1 MFAPFTDTNG
11 EPAVRGFLHVPDAA
25 SGDGIVLSHGAGS
38 NSQSK
43 VLIAMA
49 DALSGSGFEV
59 LRIDLPFRQERPHG
73 PPFPSSAS
81 KDRDGIRRALTLLR
95 SRVKGRI
102 FAGGH
107 SYGGRQTTILVSEEP
122 QLVEGLLL
130 LSYPLHPPGKPNQLR
145 TSHFPKLTRPAFF
158 AHGTRDPFGS
168 IEEMRSALELVPVS
182 HTLIEVEGAR
192 HDLHSKKRSSGLYSQ
207 IASEFRLFIDGR
219 TKN

>member
-1 MFAPFTDTNG
+1 MVAPFTDTHG

-43 VLIAMA
+43 VLVAMA
-49 DALSGSGFEV
+49 DALSESGFEV
-59 LRIDLPFRQERPHG
+59 LTIDLPFRQERPHG

-81 KDRDGIRRALTLLR
+81 KDRDGIRRALLLLR

-102 FAGGH
+102 FVGGH

-122 QLVEGLLL
+122 QLAEGLLL

-145 TSHFPKLTRPAFF
+145 TSHFAKLTRPAFF
-158 AHGTRDPFGS
+158 VHGTRDPFGS
-168 IEEMRSALELVPVS
+168 IDEMRSALELISGS
-182 HTLIEVEGAR
+182 HTLMQVEGG
-192 HDLHSKKRSSGLYSQ
+192 HDLLAKKRSCDFHSQ
-207 IASEFRLFIDGR
+207 IAREFQLFIDGLK
-219 TKN
+219 TE

>member
-1 MFAPFTDTNG
+1 MVTPFTDANG
-11 EPAVRGFLHVPDAA
+11 EPAVRGFLHVPNTA

-43 VLIAMA
+43 VLLAMA
-49 DALSGSGFEV
+49 EALSGSGFEV

-81 KDRDGIRRALTLLR
+81 KDRDGIRRALMLLR
-95 SRVKGRI
+95 SRVNGRV

-122 QLVEGLLL
+122 QLAEGVLL

-168 IEEMRSALELVPVS
+168 TEEMRSALKLISGS
-182 HTLIEVEGAR
+182 HSLMDVEGAG
-192 HDLHSKKRSSGLYSQ
+192 HDLRPQKRSSDLHSQ
-207 IASEFRLFIDGR
+207 IASEFQLFIDGLK
-219 TKN
+219 TE